1 METLRHTKLRVDLF
15 HKFFSY
21 IPCSLNSHLLALKI
35 INGCWILFAV
45 IWMVAALW
53 TKQSVYQQRRGLL
66 RYLLPLI
73 VGVYLIFKGSRFPDP
88 LGLRVIP
95 SADAIAWTGVVL
107 CIGGLAFCV
116 WARFTLGR
124 NWSGVV
130 TFKGGH
136 ELITRGPY
144 AIVRHPIYT
153 GILIMLIGT
162 IIVLGRVA
170 GIIGLPLV
178 FWSFWIK
185 LRYEEQLML
194 EKFPG
199 QYAAYQLRV
208 KRIVP
213 FVV

>member
-1 METLRHTKLRVDLF
+1 MWIYFK
-15 HKFFSY
+15 KFSCTFL
-21 IPCSLNSHLLALKI
+21 PPLNSHLLALKI

-66 RYLLPLI
+66 RYLLPVI
-73 VGVYLIFKGSRFPDP
+73 VGVYLVFKGSRFSDP

-95 SADAIAWTGVVL
+95 SVDAIAWTGVVL

-116 WARFTLGR
+116 WARVTLGR

-194 EKFPG
+194 EKFPD
-199 QYAAYQLRV
+199 QYAAYQQRTR
-208 KRIVP
+208 RIIP
-213 FVV
+213 FVL